1 MAKFDLNIIE
11 STNKKNAPK
20 KDSKWWSPQSG
31 ENTIRLIE
39 NPDTDNPP
47 MFIAYKHF
55 NVGPDNRSYWCR
67 KTDPSGN
74 GQRNWD
80 EACPICEKVSKLY
93 DSGNEDD
100 KALGARSKATQRILL
115 NVVDLSKPDEGV
127 KVFECAQTLWKMM
140 HKYWTSKKY
149 GNLADADEGYNFI
162 IDKQGPP
169 RQPKYDESHAADEAT
184 PIANKDWP
192 TQMHNLTEVVPI
204 KSYDALKSIMETGV
218 DTDQEN
224 SKAST
229 ATGSS
234 PIVEADIPTFAKE
247 KGKETEADD
256 GPPFDVE
263 DKTKPKAEK
272 KKARTKKPP
281 CFGEFDEDEDDCAEC
296 KWEGVCIDASEDD
309 TSADDT
315 ALEADIMAEMDKG

>member
-1 MAKFDLNIIE
+1 MAKFDLGVMEI
-11 STNKKNAPK
+11 TNKKTAPK

-80 EACPICEKVSKLY
+80 EACPVCEKVSKLY

-100 KALGARSKATQRILL
+100 RALGGKSKATQRILL

-127 KVFECAQTLWKMM
+127 KIFECAQTLWKMM

-149 GNLADADEGYNFI
+149 GNLADADEGYDFI

-169 RQPKYDESHAADEAT
+169 RQPKYDESHASDEAT

-192 TQMHNLTEVVPI
+192 TQMHNLVEVVPI

-224 SKAST
+224 SRPSAPVT
-229 ATGSS
+229 PTPAAATTTGEG
-234 PIVEADIPTFAKE
+234 PITEDDIPS
-247 KGKETEADD
+247 
-256 GPPFDVE
+256 FDKE
-263 DKTKPKAEK
+263 DKPTPKVEK

-296 KWEGVCIDASEDD
+296 KWEGLCIDASEDD
-309 TSADDT
+309 TGTDDT
-315 ALEADIMAEMDKG
+315 ALEADIMAEMEKG

>member
-1 MAKFDLNIIE
+1 MAKFDLGVMEI
-11 STNKKNAPK
+11 TNKKSTPK

-67 KTDPSGN
+67 KTDASGN
-74 GQRNWD
+74 GQRNWN

-100 KALGARSKATQRILL
+100 RALGGKSKSTQRILL
-115 NVVDLSKPDEGV
+115 NVVDLTKPDEGV
-127 KVFECAQTLWKMM
+127 KIFECAQTLWKMM

-169 RQPKYDESHAADEAT
+169 RQPKYDESHASDEAT
-184 PIANKDWP
+184 PIANRDWP
-192 TQMHNLTEVVPI
+192 EQMHNLVEVVPI

-224 SKAST
+224 SRPAAPAVPPT
-229 ATGSS
+229 TPDEA
-234 PIVEADIPTFAKE
+234 PIAEADIPAFVAE
-247 KGKETEADD
+247 EE
-256 GPPFDVE
+256 
-263 DKTKPKAEK
+263 PKAEK

-281 CFGEFDEDEDDCAEC
+281 CFGDFDEDEDDCAEC
-296 KWEGVCIDASEDD
+296 KWEGLCIDASDD
-309 TSADDT
+309 TDT
-315 ALEADIMAEMDKG
+315 STTDSALEDDIMAEMEKG